1 MHCQRTLTG
10 LNATRLKTHL
20 LLPGRCNFLY
30 SPSAQEVAKQVAE
43 VMTHTH
49 AHGHART
56 RTRTHTHAH
65 AHART
70 HTRARA
76 HAHTRTHTHTHLSC
90 IQGDRKLLNCA
101 PGSDCL

>member
-10 LNATRLKTHL
+10 LNATRLKNHL

-49 AHGHART
+49 TH
-56 RTRTHTHAH
+56 THTHAH
-65 AHART
+65 T
-70 HTRARA
+70 HT
-76 HAHTRTHTHTHLSC
+76 HMRTHTHT
-90 IQGDRKLLNCA
+90 
-101 PGSDCL
+101 